1 MRFDPKKLKSK
12 IKKHLPKERT
22 FSTGFF
28 DHVNAEKAFY
38 NHFGTE
44 DIPPRP
50 FLQFDQDKAAKL
62 VRKAIVSD
70 GDTVSLIKVGLTAMI
85 QENIVDLRTP
95 ANAESTIKKKG
106 SSNPLIDTGAMRQA
120 VNTIEV

>member
-1 MRFDPKKLKSK
+1 MPFDPKKLKAK
-12 IKKHLPKERT
+12 IKKHLPKEHT

-28 DHVNAEKAFY
+28 DHVNAEKALY
-38 NHFGTE
+38 NHFGT
-44 DIPPRP
+44 DTIPPRP

-62 VRKAIVSD
+62 VRKAIAMD
-70 GDTVSLIKVGLTAMI
+70 GDTVSIIKVGLTGMI
-85 QENIVDLRTP
+85 QENIVELRNP
-95 ANAESTIKKKG
+95 ANAASTIKKKG

>member
-1 MRFDPKKLKSK
+1 MPFDPKKLKAK
-12 IKKHLPKERT
+12 IKKHLPKEHT

-28 DHVNAEKAFY
+28 DHVNAEKALY

-44 DIPPRP
+44 DIPARP
-50 FLQFDQDKAAKL
+50 FLQFDQNAAAKL

-70 GDTVSLIKVGLTAMI
+70 GDTVGMIKVGLTGMI
-85 QENIVDLRTP
+85 QENIRELKRP
-95 ANAESTIKKKG
+95 ANADSTIKKKG

>member
-1 MRFDPKKLKSK
+1 MRFDPKKLKAK
-12 IKKHLPKERT
+12 IKKNLPKEHT

-28 DHVNAEKAFY
+28 DHVNAEKAMY

-50 FLQFDQDKAAKL
+50 FLQFDKNDAAKL
-62 VRKAIVSD
+62 VRKAYSND
-70 GDTVSLIKVGLTAMI
+70 GDTVGQIKVGLTGMV
-85 QENIVDLRTP
+85 QDNIRELKRP

-106 SSNPLIDTGAMRQA
+106 SSNPLIDTGRMRQA

>member
-1 MRFDPKKLKSK
+1 MPFDPKKLKAK
-12 IKKHLPKERT
+12 IKKHLPKEHT

-28 DHVNAEKAFY
+28 DHVNAEKALY

-44 DIPPRP
+44 DIPARP
-50 FLQFDQDKAAKL
+50 FLQFDQKKAAKL

-70 GDTVSLIKVGLTAMI
+70 GDTVAKIKVGLTGMI
-85 QENIVDLRTP
+85 QDNIRELKRP
-95 ANAESTIKKKG
+95 ANADSTIKKKG